1 MRTVGEMRY
10 QKKIR
15 APFKRDSVYKPIE
28 RRIREE
34 QKIRIPDG
42 LQRRL
47 PFLLKPKMMK
57 PKTEEQK
64 FAEHGIGI
72 VRSPLEIETHE
83 LIKQLSTFNEIRK
96 KKMAE
101 KKIEYDKKMAK
112 LNAPRELDLKIRDKE
127 RRRKRYRE
135 KAQLAKFRNVKVK
148 RIRVKDK

>member
-42 LQRRL
+42 LQKRL
-47 PFLLKPKMMK
+47 PFALKPKKMK

-64 FAEHGIGI
+64 FAEFGIGV

-83 LIKQLSTFNEIRK
+83 LIKQLSTFHEMRK
-96 KKMAE
+96 KKEAE
-101 KKIEYDKKMAK
+101 KKAAYEKKMAK
-112 LNAPRELDLKIRDKE
+112 LNEPKELDL
-127 RRRKRYRE
+127 
-135 KAQLAKFRNVKVK
+135 
-148 RIRVKDK
+148 